1 MASDGTRKSA
11 QKHHAGIRYVSSSII
26 LDPTTYT
33 DLAATFLLLLL
44 LLLSS
49 FYFSRTP
56 IYYLDCLSPAIDGI
70 PRSFIIRLRSL
81 INKF

>member
-33 DLAATFLLLLL
+33 DLAATFLRLLLR
-44 LLLSS
+44 SS

-70 PRSFIIRLRSL
+70 LRSFIIRLRSL